1 MTLRERIERHSG
13 TIFRFSRETRIHE
26 TALYGLLGR
35 KRAVSR
41 GVLGTLKNTLGDDVV
56 ELFDEDGVLL
66 KK

>member
-26 TALYGLLGR
+26 TALYGLLRR

-56 ELFDEDGVLL
+56 EFFDEDGVLIR
-66 KK
+66 K